1 MLSEIYKTKM
11 KSIRKI
17 ILVLM
22 FLFAGY
28 SCKNGSGKEGQ
39 TIITERIQYPVFI
52 KSPYPEETDW
62 WVENLE
68 GAKREKFVNLLLDA
82 AFDGKVKVYDYLDNS
97 LLTKA
102 QIDKIVSKTETVKM
116 LSTKPP
122 YEEMDTVI
130 TQKLDRKN
138 IHRVTFMEE
147 WSFDEKNFKMDKKV
161 VGIAPAETVY
171 GDSSV
176 IKGYKPLFWIYLD
189 EKYPLK
195 K

>member
-1 MLSEIYKTKM
+1 
-11 KSIRKI
+11 
-17 ILVLM
+17 M
-22 FLFAGY
+22 FLLAGY
-28 SCKNGSGKEGQ
+28 SCKNSSDKEGK
-39 TIITERIQYPVFI
+39 TVITERIQYPVFI

-62 WVENLE
+62 WVENIE
-68 GAKREKFVNLLLDA
+68 GAKREIFVNLLLDA
-82 AFDGKVKVYDYLDNS
+82 AFNGKVKVYDYLDNT

-102 QIDKIVSKTETVKM
+102 QIDNIACKRDTFKM
-116 LSTKPP
+116 LSTNAP
-122 YEEMDTVI
+122 YDEKDTVVI
-130 TQKLDRKN
+130 QKLDRKD

-147 WSFDEKNFKMDKKV
+147 WRFDEKNFKMDKKV

-176 IKGYKPLFWIYLD
+176 VKGYKPLFWIYLD